1 MERLFNWFRYRDLRR
16 QLRIQIHL
24 QFFASLLLSSV
35 ASLLWY
41 MLVHYE
47 LLTSD
52 DMASTVIVRN
62 EVSLNEYALDSYATR
77 HTIS

>member
-1 MERLFNWFRYRDLRR
+1 
-16 QLRIQIHL
+16 
-24 QFFASLLLSSV
+24 LSSV